1 MELSKLYRYNSV
13 IISIFLFLMFFS
25 LLMIT
30 VPHILSKSADA
41 VHHYILVDYIANNGY
56 PIEKTISST
65 SYLREMVEYPPLPCM
80 IAAFFL
86 KFSSGIIFPFDA
98 MNLVLL
104 IVISI
109 IPVFIYL
116 ISFEMTSQ
124 LWASL
129 ISISFL
135 LVNVYY
141 YEQFLGS
148 YFFSM
153 IFGELFILIS
163 LYSLI
168 RFEISKQKFWILVF
182 SLNSLL
188 LIFSYTSWFLIPV
201 LSFFILVY
209 FYHNYFNKLDLVYI
223 IPILIIFVIFSYL
236 RRDTGFSILK
246 HEGLAV
252 VVTLKTLIFFLP
264 LFVIFLFMAVGII
277 FYIQEQKRIISP
289 LLYISIIFMNAI
301 LFLIANFA
309 VYHLIKLIYLLS
321 ILGTIFA
328 GYGFIRVWEKS
339 RIKKNKNIMFLCLFL
354 ISYIAMAGY
363 LVYYSTQ
370 VSPPFTISDY
380 QLSEMVLKDD
390 AVNQSLLNIELD
402 TGIENYWV
410 SLGFLHMDPVRSNE
424 FLNMRSIDY
433 GEEYFI
439 FTNAGKNNETTY
451 LQVGDRSIVKKVEK

>member
-1 MELSKLYRYNSV
+1 MELLNSIGIQIV
-13 IISIFLFLMFFS
+13 LSFNYSFLMFFS

-30 VPHILSKSADA
+30 VPHILSMSADA

-56 PIEKTISST
+56 PIEKTIPSN
-65 SYLREMVEYPPLPCM
+65 SYLREMIEYPPLPCM

-86 KFSSGIIFPFDA
+86 KFSSGIIFSFDA

-168 RFEISKQKFWILVF
+168 QFEISKQKFWILIF

-188 LIFSYTSWFLIPV
+188 LIFSYTSWFLIPI
-201 LSFFILVY
+201 LSFL
-209 FYHNYFNKLDLVYI
+209 
-223 IPILIIFVIFSYL
+223 
-236 RRDTGFSILK
+236 
-246 HEGLAV
+246 
-252 VVTLKTLIFFLP
+252 FLP
-264 LFVIFLFMAVGII
+264 
-277 FYIQEQKRIISP
+277 
-289 LLYISIIFMNAI
+289 
-301 LFLIANFA
+301 
-309 VYHLIKLIYLLS
+309 
-321 ILGTIFA
+321 T
-328 GYGFIRVWEKS
+328 FIR
-339 RIKKNKNIMFLCLFL
+339 I
-354 ISYIAMAGY
+354 
-363 LVYYSTQ
+363 T
-370 VSPPFTISDY
+370 
-380 QLSEMVLKDD
+380 
-390 AVNQSLLNIELD
+390 
-402 TGIENYWV
+402 
-410 SLGFLHMDPVRSNE
+410 
-424 FLNMRSIDY
+424 SI
-433 GEEYFI
+433 
-439 FTNAGKNNETTY
+439 N
-451 LQVGDRSIVKKVEK
+451 